1 MNKGNTYN
9 SYLARPITILCLSL
23 SWVLGGC
30 ISVPRIIPEAQSLT
44 INTKPAGAS
53 ISVNGNFVGLSPT
66 LYKIKN
72 NPYSLVV
79 RAEKQGF
86 PVKISDVSRAGG
98 VFPKHVS
105 IDLEA
110 VLTQGIST
118 LSPTPEPAVNTPTE
132 IIHQAGMPF
141 TDPGVQADDNVDGD
155 LSTRV
160 IVGGDTVDPYKPG
173 IYKITYDVV
182 DSAGNRSPQII
193 RTVVVQDSLKP
204 TITLQGGASIE
215 IEAGSAFNDPGA
227 KASDNLDGDIS
238 NKIQVIGESI
248 NVNKLGLY
256 TVVYSVSD
264 GSGNQAD
271 PATRTVRVKDTT
283 APKIVLIGGGGTS
296 PTTAALPPSSLP
308 VAPQPITIQA
318 TVPNPASPTL
328 PPPAFPTPKPMAA
341 PKPSTVPFTTTI
353 PQLNPPTPVAPAPI
367 RQPAPTAL
375 PFVTTTPVAP
385 PVNPSVI
392 PAPIEVPTAPPP
404 TSPFT
409 PPATSVPAP
418 VASPFTAPTTP
429 TPSPFAPATPTA
441 PTTPAPSPFAPAVP
455 AATTT
460 PAPSPFALAVPA
472 APTTPA
478 PSPFA
483 PAVPTA
489 PTTPAP
495 SPFAPAV
502 PAATTTP
509 SPFAPAVPAATTTP
523 SPFAPAVPAATTTP
537 SPFAPAVPAA
547 PAAEPPKP
555 AATPFAPGS
564 NPFAPAAP
572 KATTTSNPFAPA
584 TPVIPKNLIK
594 GNEPTGPAIVEQ
606 TDSANPKAVVPK
618 PSILPIVA
626 EPEE

>member
-1 MNKGNTYN
+1 MNKGKTYN
-9 SYLARPITILCLSL
+9 PYLALPITTLFLSL
-23 SWVLGGC
+23 SWILGGC
-30 ISVPRIIPEAQSLT
+30 ISVPKIRPEAQSLT
-44 INTKPAGAS
+44 ISTEPAGAS
-53 ISVNGNFVGLSPT
+53 ISVNGSYVGLSPT

-86 PVKISDVSRAGG
+86 PVKISDVARTGG
-98 VFPKHVS
+98 VFPKNVS
-105 IDLEA
+105 IDLKSVSA
-110 VLTQGIST
+110 QGNPA
-118 LSPTPEPAVNTPTE
+118 LSPTPESAVNSPTE

-141 TDPGVQADDNVDGD
+141 TDPGVQAADNVDGD

-215 IEAGSAFNDPGA
+215 IEAGSVFNDPGA

-238 NKIQVIGESI
+238 NRIQVIGESI

-283 APKIVLIGGGGTS
+283 APKIVLIGGGGTTS
-296 PTTAALPPSSLP
+296 TTAALPPSTLP
-308 VAPQPITIQA
+308 VAPQPITIPA
-318 TVPNPASPTL
+318 TVPNSAFPTL
-328 PPPAFPTPKPMAA
+328 PPPAFPAPEPVAT

-353 PQLNPPTPVAPAPI
+353 PQVNPPAPVAPAPTL
-367 RQPAPTAL
+367 QPAPTAL

-392 PAPIEVPTAPPP
+392 PAPAEVPTAPPP

-409 PPATSVPAP
+409 PPSISAPAP
-418 VASPFTAPTTP
+418 VASPFTAPVTP
-429 TPSPFAPATPTA
+429 TAPAPSPFAPAAPTA
-441 PTTPAPSPFAPAVP
+441 PTTPAPSPFAPA
-455 AATTT
+455 T
-460 PAPSPFALAVPA
+460 PA
-472 APTTPA
+472 APT
-478 PSPFA
+478 
-483 PAVPTA
+483 
-489 PTTPAP
+489 
-495 SPFAPAV
+495 
-502 PAATTTP
+502 
-509 SPFAPAVPAATTTP
+509 
-523 SPFAPAVPAATTTP
+523 
-537 SPFAPAVPAA
+537 
-547 PAAEPPKP
+547 AEPPKP
-555 AATPFAPGS
+555 AASPFAPGS

-572 KATTTSNPFAPA
+572 KATTTSNPFAPS

-594 GNEPTGPAIVEQ
+594 GNESTGPAIVEQ
-606 TDSANPKAVVPK
+606 TDSANPKAAVPK
-618 PSILPIVA
+618 PSILPVVA

>member
-1 MNKGNTYN
+1 MNMGKAHKTQIALPV
-9 SYLARPITILCLSL
+9 SALLLSFF
-23 SWVLGGC
+23 WIPGGC
-30 ISVPRIIPEAQSLT
+30 ISVPKIIPEAQSLT
-44 INTKPAGAS
+44 ISTKPAGAS
-53 ISVNGNFVGLSPT
+53 ISVNGTYVGLSPA

-86 PVKISDVSRAGG
+86 PVKISDVGRTGG
-98 VFPKHVS
+98 VFPQNVS
-105 IDLEA
+105 IDLDS
-110 VLTQGIST
+110 VSSQGNPT
-118 LSPTPEPAVNTPTE
+118 LYPTPETAVNTPTE

-160 IVGGDTVDPYKPG
+160 IVGGDTVDPHKPG

-215 IEAGSAFNDPGA
+215 IEAGSVFNDPGA
-227 KASDNLDGDIS
+227 QASDNLDGDIS
-238 NKIQVIGESI
+238 NRIQVIGESI

-271 PATRTVRVKDTT
+271 PVTRTVRVKDTT
-283 APKIVLIGGGGTS
+283 APKIVLIGGGGAS
-296 PTTAALPPSSLP
+296 PTTAALPPSTLP

-318 TVPNPASPTL
+318 TVPDSASPTL
-328 PPPAFPTPKPMAA
+328 PPPAFPTPEPVAA

-353 PQLNPPTPVAPAPI
+353 PQVNPPAPVAPVPA
-367 RQPAPTAL
+367 RQPAPTVL

-385 PVNPSVI
+385 PINPSVI
-392 PAPIEVPTAPPP
+392 PAPSEVPTAPPP
-404 TSPFT
+404 TSPFS
-409 PPATSVPAP
+409 PPATSLPTP
-418 VASPFTAPTTP
+418 VASPFTAPVAPAAP
-429 TPSPFAPATPTA
+429 TPSPFTA
-441 PTTPAPSPFAPAVP
+441 PVAVPAAQTTPAPSPFAPAVP
-455 AATTT
+455 AAQ
-460 PAPSPFALAVPA
+460 
-472 APTTPA
+472 
-478 PSPFA
+478 
-483 PAVPTA
+483 
-489 PTTPAP
+489 TTPAP

-502 PAATTTP
+502 PAAQTTP
-509 SPFAPAVPAATTTP
+509 AV
-523 SPFAPAVPAATTTP
+523 
-537 SPFAPAVPAA
+537 
-547 PAAEPPKP
+547 EPPKP
-555 AATPFAPGS
+555 AASPFAPGS

-572 KATTTSNPFAPA
+572 KATTTSNPFAPS

-594 GNEPTGPAIVEQ
+594 GNESTGPAIVEK
-606 TDSANPKAVVPK
+606 TDSANPKRAAPK
-618 PSILPIVA
+618 PSILPVVA